1 MSLRFNLKAIITQ
14 QGFTLSQVNEEINKR
29 HNTNLGFQNF
39 SNRLRNETFKYNE
52 VEEILDI
59 VGYDIQWV
67 KRGD

>member
-14 QGFTLSQVNEEINKR
+14 QGFTLSQVNEELNKR
-29 HNTNLGFQNF
+29 HDTNLGFQNF

-67 KRGD
+67 KRED